1 MTAGAALYVSG
12 AAPGLRA
19 ATEKAASVLASG
31 GALGVLETLR
41 RIAPRTTPSS

>member
-1 MTAGAALYVSG
+1 
-12 AAPGLRA
+12 LRA

-31 GALGVLETLR
+31 AALGVLETLR